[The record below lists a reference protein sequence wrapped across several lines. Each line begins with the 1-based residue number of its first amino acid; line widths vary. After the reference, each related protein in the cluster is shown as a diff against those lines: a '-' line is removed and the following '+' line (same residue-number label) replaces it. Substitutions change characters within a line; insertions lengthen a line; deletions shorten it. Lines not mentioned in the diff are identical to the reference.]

1 MPRID
6 DLDSNHY
13 ELYKK
18 TDQLP
23 EELTENNEI
32 TESNLDEVFKE
43 YQNLENENILNI
55 KKNKFQSIA
64 SKLSQELD
72 QLNKYPVPDIDS
84 EITSY
89 ETSQVC
95 MFITVIIYFALMF
108 YFRSIFVLLVIPL
121 MLYIFNKFNL
131 I

>member
-1 MPRID
+1 MRID

-18 TDQLP
+18 TDKLP
-23 EELTENNEI
+23 EELAENNEI

-55 KKNKFQSIA
+55 KKTRFQSIA
-64 SKLSQELD
+64 RKLSHELD
-72 QLNKYPVPDIDS
+72 KINKYPVPDIDP

-89 ETSQVC
+89 ETSQ
-95 MFITVIIYFALMF
+95 MYMLVIVLIYFALLF
-108 YFRSIFVLLVIPL
+108 YYKTFLVGFIIPL
-121 MLYIFNKFNL
+121 LLFTCLKYGL